1 MKVPYNDLSL
11 IHAPLIQEFHES
23 LDRALRTSNFVGDAV
38 FAEAFKK
45 YTGSKHCV
53 TCNSGTDAL
62 YIAIKALELTP
73 GSKIA
78 VPAVSYAATAMAVV
92 NAGHIP
98 VFIDIDPN
106 TGLMLTREVRD
117 VDCVIPVHLYGQVVD
132 IEPLLK
138 LGIPIIED
146 CAQAHGTNVGRTG
159 VIGCFSFY
167 PGKNLGALGDAGA
180 CITDDQTLAI
190 NMKRYASLGSS
201 ADNKYEHPTDGINSR
216 MDAIQGL
223 FLETKL
229 KHLDEWTSARRT
241 LAKLYESGS
250 TFPKRNTMGNDVYHV
265 FYTLVDDRQEYI
277 NYMTNAGIQ
286 TGIHYPFALPNLKC
300 FEKFY
305 RRCDNATE
313 FCKRCVSLPL
323 FPGMTAVQIVSTLK
337 CHKDYLRL
345 RGV

>member
-38 FAEAFKK
+38 FADAFKK

-106 TGLMLTREVRD
+106 TGLMLTCEVRD

-146 CAQAHGTNVGRTG
+146 CAQAH
-159 VIGCFSFY
+159 
-167 PGKNLGALGDAGA
+167 
-180 CITDDQTLAI
+180 
-190 NMKRYASLGSS
+190 
-201 ADNKYEHPTDGINSR
+201 
-216 MDAIQGL
+216 
-223 FLETKL
+223 
-229 KHLDEWTSARRT
+229 
-241 LAKLYESGS
+241 
-250 TFPKRNTMGNDVYHV
+250 
-265 FYTLVDDRQEYI
+265 
-277 NYMTNAGIQ
+277 
-286 TGIHYPFALPNLKC
+286 
-300 FEKFY
+300 
-305 RRCDNATE
+305 
-313 FCKRCVSLPL
+313 
-323 FPGMTAVQIVSTLK
+323 
-337 CHKDYLRL
+337 
-345 RGV
+345 